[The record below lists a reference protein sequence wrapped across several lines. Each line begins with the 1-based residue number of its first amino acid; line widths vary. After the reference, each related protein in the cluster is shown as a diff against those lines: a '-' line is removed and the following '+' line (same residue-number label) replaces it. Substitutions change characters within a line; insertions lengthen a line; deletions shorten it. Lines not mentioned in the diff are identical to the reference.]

1 VEQEPYDPRASGEVQ
16 PALPGAAAVIAL
28 KLLPFLHGGSFDAER
43 TDSNYICEYRHYTSI
58 ALGIFMAAAG
68 VSREDML
75 WIADSYASSS
85 SRFGANETMD
95 PNYKHSAQQDIEDNL
110 RGYDLYE
117 SGRIRAKK

>member
-1 VEQEPYDPRASGEVQ
+1 MRSFSTG
-16 PALPGAAAVIAL
+16 PAIKSHDDL
-28 KLLPFLHGGSFDAER
+28 D
-43 TDSNYICEYRHYTSI
+43 YRPYTSI

-117 SGRIRAKK
+117 SGRIRAEK